1 MLRSSPA
8 LFNQG
13 TPFLKLF
20 FFLLLGSV
28 ILFAD
33 FKLHATEK
41 IRLVGNN
48 FLLPIQKVLAK
59 PGKLAHESLEYFQTL
74 SSVRTKSESQSKE
87 IENLRLMANQVEALE
102 SENTHLKKLLQ
113 LQHKSSYKSLAAEI
127 IFNPSNPASQKVIV
141 NRGSADGVK
150 LGMPVSTVDGL
161 MGQVVRVFENSSEVA
176 LLQDKDFAI
185 PVLVERNGL
194 RTVLFGIGRAE
205 PLELRFVTNLA
216 DLDVG
221 DYLITSGIDGTYPA
235 GIPVAMISK
244 IDRSS
249 ESSGAT
255 ISCKPLA
262 KIDQYQY
269 LNILLYEPN
278 LTTPQPSEVET
289 SRNKSRIKRGN

>member
-1 MLRSSPA
+1 MPA
-8 LFNQG
+8 
-13 TPFLKLF
+13 T
-20 FFLLLGSV
+20 
-28 ILFAD
+28 
-33 FKLHATEK
+33 
-41 IRLVGNN
+41 
-48 FLLPIQKVLAK
+48 
-59 PGKLAHESLEYFQTL
+59 LAHESLEYFQTL
-74 SSVRTKSESQSKE
+74 SSIRTKSESQSKE

-102 SENTHLKKLLQ
+102 SENSHLKKLLQ
-113 LQHKSSYKSLAAEI
+113 LQHKSTYKSLAAEI
-127 IFNPSNPASQKVIV
+127 IFNPSNPSSQKVIV
-141 NRGSADGVK
+141 NRGSADLIK

-176 LLQDKDFAI
+176 LLQDKDFSI

-194 RTVLFGIGRAE
+194 RAVLFGVGRAE

-262 KIDQYQY
+262 RIDHYQY

-278 LTTPQPSEVET
+278 LVTPQPSEIET
-289 SRNKSRIKRGN
+289 SKNKSRIKRGN